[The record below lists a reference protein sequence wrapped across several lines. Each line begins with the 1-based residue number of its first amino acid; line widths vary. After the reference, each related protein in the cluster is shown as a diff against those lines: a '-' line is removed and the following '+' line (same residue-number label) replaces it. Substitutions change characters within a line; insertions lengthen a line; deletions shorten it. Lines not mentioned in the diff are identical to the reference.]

1 MNDSLIRK
9 FCESRHRWPIVATAT
24 VLVALATLVPSV
36 DDYFDK
42 QSSRRDLSDKLASA
56 RTTAEGLPKFETRV
70 AAVREEV
77 KTLEDRAIDDANL
90 ASYRSRLVDVV
101 RESGCQIRRIEVSAP
116 TIRDWKEHD
125 RPLDEQPN
133 QEAAKTPFAL
143 ERRSVALAV
152 DGAMPAINALLDR
165 LEKERTISHPHRV
178 HLQAVSGDG
187 ETVTLEL
194 ELWLFALSRTAA

>member
-1 MNDSLIRK
+1 MNDSLIRT

-42 QSSRRDLSDKLASA
+42 QSSRSGLSDKLAAA
-56 RTTAEGLPKFETRV
+56 RKTAEGLPKFETRV
-70 AAVREEV
+70 AAVSEEM
-77 KTLEDRAIDDANL
+77 KALDGRAIDDANL
-90 ASYRSRLVDVV
+90 ASYRSRLVDMV

-116 TIRDWKEHD
+116 TTRDWKDRD

-152 DGAMPAINALLDR
+152 DGTMPAINALLDR
-165 LEKERTISHPHRV
+165 LEQERTISHPHRV
-178 HLQAVSGDG
+178 QLQAVSGDG